1 MIISFITLKFK
12 EDDVR
17 LGLSLLR
24 QIAAFNKKQP
34 GCVRASVGEPLD
46 GDEAYILFSQW
57 EDKRVMDFALQA
69 LQKNPEA
76 GKSFAQLVNIA
87 MGKPGT
93 GRFEM
98 H

>member
-12 EDDVR
+12 EGDVR

-34 GCVRASVGEPLD
+34 GCMGASVGEPLGDDD
-46 GDEAYILFSQW
+46 GYILFSRW

-69 LQKNPEA
+69 LQKNPEV
-76 GKSFAQLVNIA
+76 GKSFVQLVNISL
-87 MGKPGT
+87 GKPGT

-98 H
+98 R